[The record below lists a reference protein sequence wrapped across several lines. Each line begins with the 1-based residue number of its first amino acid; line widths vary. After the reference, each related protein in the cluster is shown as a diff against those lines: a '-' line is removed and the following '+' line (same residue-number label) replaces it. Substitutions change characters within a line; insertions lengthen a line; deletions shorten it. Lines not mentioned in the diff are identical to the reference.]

1 MISDERGFRSVCLN
15 ILNFSM
21 WCARM
26 QKKKDMGHI
35 WVEFP
40 HDPHALSSP
49 KAGAIFH
56 RLEDDD
62 GSAEHHG

>member
-1 MISDERGFRSVCLN
+1 MPEHPELLHVVRQN
-15 ILNFSM
+15 
-21 WCARM
+21 A
-26 QKKKDMGHI
+26 KKKEDMDHI